1 MKNLLFIF
9 ATLSAFLLG
18 QSATVQTIARAGGA
32 STADVPNG
40 WYNIV
45 AGQNDGWSFTV
56 SGFTAG
62 GSYRLK
68 ANMDDGGTWNNVG
81 SVENNPGTAFTF
93 TIDQNTLN
101 MQFNFIVTDYGIN
114 MGDTGSDGYPD
125 DFGSA
130 PFSGTFTIT
139 QSPQQ

>member
-1 MKNLLFIF
+1 L
-9 ATLSAFLLG
+9 T
-18 QSATVQTIARAGGA
+18 T
-32 STADVPNG
+32 P
-40 WYNIV
+40 
-45 AGQNDGWSFTV
+45 
-56 SGFTAG
+56 
-62 GSYRLK
+62 
-68 ANMDDGGTWNNVG
+68 
-81 SVENNPGTAFTF
+81 F

-139 QSPQQ
+139 QAPQQ